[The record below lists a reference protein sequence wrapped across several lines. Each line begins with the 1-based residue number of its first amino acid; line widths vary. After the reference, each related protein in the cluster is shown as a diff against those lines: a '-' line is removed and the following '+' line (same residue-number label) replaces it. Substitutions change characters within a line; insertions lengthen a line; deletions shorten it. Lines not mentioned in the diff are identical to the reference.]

1 MFSAVPPWKCSSP
14 AGVHTLSPARSTTV
28 FPSRGPTSPMPSV
41 HTSSCPLTWLCQ
53 LVRAPGVNRT
63 KPQVS
68 FEVPSPPNTGFI
80 HTSPVKFDDG
90 VFTVAVLGF
99 LSITC
104 PFRRLGDQERRGRAA
119 FCLGG
124 WAHDYQ
130 STRLRAPAGVSAL

>member
-28 FPSRGPTSPMPSV
+28 FPSRVPTSPMPSV

-68 FEVPSPPNTGFI
+68 CEVPSPLNTGFI

-90 VFTVAVLGF
+90 VLTVALVGF
-99 LSITC
+99 LSMSC
-104 PFRRLGDQERRGRAA
+104 PSRR
-119 FCLGG
+119 
-124 WAHDYQ
+124 
-130 STRLRAPAGVSAL
+130 

>member
-14 AGVHTLSPARSTTV
+14 AGVHTLSPALSTTV
-28 FPSRGPTSPMPSV
+28 FPSRVPTSPMPSV

-63 KPQVS
+63 RPQVS
-68 FEVPSPPNTGFI
+68 CEGPSPLNTGFI

-99 LSITC
+99 LTKSC
-104 PFRRLGDQERRGRAA
+104 SSRRRGGQELRGRPPRPV
-119 FCLGG
+119 GG
-124 WAHDYQ
+124 VHPQ
-130 STRLRAPAGVSAL
+130 LAG